1 MTPSL
6 TLILPAY
13 NEAAVIA
20 DAVAE
25 ADVALRSLAWRYEI
39 LVIDDGSSDD
49 TTNIVDGLADRYQ
62 WLKLIQ
68 HETNLGY
75 GAALRTGF
83 SAATCDLVAFTD
95 ADCQFDLSDL
105 GRLIP
110 WSAAHPV
117 VVGHRVD
124 RQDSWRRKFFS
135 WGYNQLVRRL
145 LNTGVRDC
153 DCALKL
159 FRRSALRQLMPTAR
173 GFFVNTEMLARA
185 RQLGLSVGEIGVRH
199 RPRRAG
205 VSKVSL
211 LDIPKTLRV
220 LLPFWWNN
228 FVRAPMTAPE
238 LMAMP
243 QALSRAA

>member
-13 NEAAVIA
+13 NEAAAIA

-25 ADVALRSLAWRYEI
+25 ADAALQTLAGRYEI
-39 LVIDDGSSDD
+39 LVIDDGS
-49 TTNIVDGLADRYQ
+49 TDGTATVVGRLSNRYQ
-62 WLKLIQ
+62 WLRLIR
-68 HETNLGY
+68 HETNRGY

-83 SAATCDLVAFTD
+83 QAATCELVAFTD
-95 ADCQFDLSDL
+95 ADCQFEMTDL

-110 WSAAHPV
+110 WMARYPIM
-117 VVGHRVD
+117 VGYRVD
-124 RQDSWRRKFFS
+124 RQDAWRRKFFS

-145 LNTGVRDC
+145 LRTGVRDC

-159 FRRSALRQLMPTAR
+159 FRRKTLAQIMPTSR
-173 GFFVNTEMLARA
+173 GFFVNTEMLAKA
-185 RQLGLSVGEIGVRH
+185 QQLGLSVGEIGVQH

-205 VSKVSL
+205 TSKVSL

-220 LLPFWWNN
+220 LLPFWWRHS
-228 FVRAPMTAPE
+228 VRKVTMPAPAQAPN
-238 LMAMP
+238 
-243 QALSRAA
+243 ALPHAA

>member
-6 TLILPAY
+6 SLILPAY

-20 DAVAE
+20 DAIAE
-25 ADVALRSLAWRYEI
+25 ADAALRSLAWRYEI
-39 LVIDDGSSDD
+39 IVVDDGS
-49 TTNIVDGLADRYQ
+49 TDGTARIIAGLSNRYQ
-62 WLKLIQ
+62 WLRLFQ
-68 HETNLGY
+68 HEANQGY

-83 SAATCDLVAFTD
+83 RAATCDLVAFTD
-95 ADCQFDLSDL
+95 ADCQFDLMDL

-110 WSAAHPV
+110 WMASHPIL
-117 VVGHRVD
+117 VGYRMD
-124 RQDSWRRKFFS
+124 RQDAWQRRFFS

-145 LNTGVRDC
+145 LHTGVRDC

-159 FRRSALRQLMPTAR
+159 FRRSILRDIMPTSR

-185 RQLGLSVGEIGVRH
+185 QQLGLNIGEIGVQH

-205 VSKVSL
+205 ASKVSL

-220 LLPFWWNN
+220 LLPFWWRNIIRKPQPASAL
-228 FVRAPMTAPE
+228 VAA
-238 LMAMP
+238 P

>member
-49 TTNIVDGLADRYQ
+49 TARIVAGLADRYQ
-62 WLKLIQ
+62 WLRLIQ

-117 VVGHRVD
+117 MVGYRVD
-124 RQDSWRRKFFS
+124 RQDAWQRKFFS

-145 LNTGVRDC
+145 LRTGVRDC

-159 FRRSALRQLMPTAR
+159 FRRSAIRQLMPTAH

-199 RPRRAG
+199 RARRAG

-220 LLPFWWNN
+220 LLPFWWKSV
-228 FVRAPMTAPE
+228 VRVPMPAPE
-238 LMAMP
+238 YAAVP